1 MIDQYVIPAS
11 AALLLATGGYGW
23 FERQRAQTLEL
34 EVQSA
39 RSELSTCAE
48 RLTNV
53 LEDIE
58 SDRGIDALPDSAL
71 VDVPDHWLRP

>member
-1 MIDQYVIPAS
+1 MIDQYVIPAG
-11 AALLLATGGYGW
+11 AALLLVTGGYGW

-34 EVQSA
+34 EMQSA
-39 RSELSTCAE
+39 RSELATCAG
-48 RLTNV
+48 RLANV
-53 LEDIE
+53 LEDTE